1 MDKKFNIT
9 EILESVG
16 SINHDNSHNSDTKK
30 KIDIKSN
37 PETEK
42 IINDA
47 EKSIEDFE
55 IDINNKMEKVN
66 PAQTLN
72 VKNKSGTLIVG
83 NGSDTLILDNE
94 FVEGKNNDL
103 VENNLKE
110 LELEEE
116 NNELVENNPEEL
128 EEENNLKDLESN
140 FVYINEK
147 LKNENIKKEEKIKDQ
162 TVLLDTF
169 LNKKKHSDL
178 YKNIKLY
185 QEDNALLRKKILQL
199 SDNETSL
206 RLQISNLD
214 LDKQI
219 KEKKEEKPKQ
229 STKTEKLDIKE
240 LNIKIEDFSQKINQ
254 MATELLKL
262 RKSTVD

>member
-1 MDKKFNIT
+1 M
-9 EILESVG
+9 
-16 SINHDNSHNSDTKK
+16 
-30 KIDIKSN
+30 
-37 PETEK
+37 
-42 IINDA
+42 
-47 EKSIEDFE
+47 
-55 IDINNKMEKVN
+55 
-66 PAQTLN
+66 
-72 VKNKSGTLIVG
+72 
-83 NGSDTLILDNE
+83 
-94 FVEGKNNDL
+94 
-103 VENNLKE
+103 
-110 LELEEE
+110 
-116 NNELVENNPEEL
+116 
-128 EEENNLKDLESN
+128 ESN

>member
-66 PAQTLN
+66 PAQALN

-83 NGSDTLILDNE
+83 NESDTLILDNE
-94 FVEGKNNDL
+94 FVEGKNND
-103 VENNLKE
+103 
-110 LELEEE
+110 
-116 NNELVENNPEEL
+116 LVENNPEEL

-206 RLQISNLD
+206 RLQISNLA
-214 LDKQI
+214 LDKEI

-262 RKSTVD
+262 RKSTAD

>member
-66 PAQTLN
+66 PAQALN

-83 NGSDTLILDNE
+83 NESDTLILDNE
-94 FVEGKNNDL
+94 FVEGKNND
-103 VENNLKE
+103 
-110 LELEEE
+110 
-116 NNELVENNPEEL
+116 LVENNPEEL